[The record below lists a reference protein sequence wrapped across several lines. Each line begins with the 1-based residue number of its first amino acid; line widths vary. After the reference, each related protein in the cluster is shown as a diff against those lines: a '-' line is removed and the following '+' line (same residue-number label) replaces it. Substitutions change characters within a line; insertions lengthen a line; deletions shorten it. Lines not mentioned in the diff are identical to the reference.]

1 MGISKFEDISTVLTE
16 LLTKNSDEDFEELQ
30 KVVGETPTEN
40 PWPYILLGGHFGHIG
55 LINFLIDNK
64 VGIILLISL
73 LLIRFDLNFEGGTGS
88 RYNITSD
95 ALKIVP
101 TSVMFY
107 YCVWYEI

>member
-73 LLIRFDLNFEGGTGS
+73 LLIRFDLNFEGG
-88 RYNITSD
+88 N
-95 ALKIVP
+95 V
-101 TSVMFY
+101 
-107 YCVWYEI
+107 